1 MGAQAEIL
9 NVHQALITG
18 LTKLSGK
25 KITSFDLRA
34 GAALII
40 AALVARG
47 KTVIQDIYQ
56 VDRGYEKIEERLKKL
71 GAEIKRV
78 KSM

>member
-78 KSM
+78 KSL